1 MSFNESGLIE
11 SKNATI
17 SASSKTGVWEDSRT
31 SLGGL
36 ARAAGLYSTTAR
48 IINES
53 KSNRTAARCCLC
65 VDLLPGC

>member
-1 MSFNESGLIE
+1 MPFNEFGLIE

-17 SASSKTGVWEDSRT
+17 SVSSKTGVWEDSRT

-36 ARAAGLYSTTAR
+36 ARAAEFYSTTPR

-53 KSNRTAARCCLC
+53 KSNRTAAKCCLC

>member
-1 MSFNESGLIE
+1 MSFNDPELVE

-36 ARAAGLYSTTAR
+36 ARAAGLYSTDPG
-48 IINES
+48 ES
-53 KSNRTAARCCLC
+53 YHQSNFQFAGGAL
-65 VDLLPGC
+65 DFEPNG

>member
-1 MSFNESGLIE
+1 MSFNDSKLIE

-36 ARAAGLYSTTAR
+36 ALATGLYSTTPR
-48 IINES
+48 IISES
-53 KSNRTAARCCLC
+53 KSNRTAAKCCLC